1 MAFVGIDLGGTQ
13 LRVAVAD
20 ARGELRTVVREP
32 TEANRGSKHVI
43 DRIVAAVAKA
53 LAQDGT
59 AARSVRALGIGMPGP
74 VDPATGIVHSPV
86 NLPGFHDVPLNRI
99 LSRSTGIPSYLYH
112 DAHLAALGELHR
124 GAARGARDLVYVT
137 VSTGVGAGLIFRGRL
152 YPGGHGFAG
161 EVGHI
166 VVQPGGPRCR
176 CGNHG
181 CVEAIASGTGIA
193 RAAREL
199 APSATRSRLHG
210 MAEPTAADV
219 VRAARQGDALANQI
233 LENAGSA
240 LGIAMGTLINLLNPE
255 MIVLGGSVL
264 RAGRPLL
271 RPMRR
276 SILASSWKSS
286 RRGLRIV
293 RPALGDDA
301 GVIGAVEYA
310 RFRSTHATP
319 D

>member
-20 ARGELRTVVREP
+20 ARGQLRTIIRQP
-32 TEANRGSKHVI
+32 TEAHRGSKHVI
-43 DRIVAAVAKA
+43 DRIVAAVAAA
-53 LAQDGT
+53 LAKDGT
-59 AARSVRALGIGMPGP
+59 AARSVRALGIAMPGP
-74 VDPATGIVHSPV
+74 LDPATGTVHSPV
-86 NLPGFHDVPLNRI
+86 NLPGFHNVPLNRI
-99 LSRSTGIPSYLYH
+99 LSRSTGIPSYLHH

-137 VSTGVGAGLIFRGRL
+137 VSTGVGAGLILRGRL
-152 YPGGHGFAG
+152 YPGAHGFAG

-176 CGNHG
+176 CGNYG
-181 CVEAIASGTGIA
+181 CVEAIASGTAVA

-199 APSATRSRLHG
+199 APSSPGSLLHWLT
-210 MAEPTAADV
+210 APTAADV
-219 VRAARQGDALANQI
+219 VRAAREGDELANQI

-255 MIVLGGSVL
+255 LILLGGSVIN
-264 RAGRPLL
+264 AGRHLL

-276 SILASSWKSS
+276 SMIVSSWASS

-293 RPALGDDA
+293 HPALGRDA
-301 GVIGAVEYA
+301 GLIGAVEYA
-310 RFRSTHATP
+310 RFRSTHASP